1 MAEGRGFNPSRLT
14 LARKRRGLTK
24 QKLGDRIGMDW
35 RSVSAYEGGEYP
47 PSYETLIKLES
58 ALEFPRTFFQGCDLD
73 IPEPD
78 AASFRAMTK
87 MTASQRD
94 MALGQGA
101 LALHLCKWIE
111 KRFDLP
117 QADLPDLSRD
127 RTPEA
132 AADSLRA
139 HWGIGVLPVKNMVH
153 LLEAK
158 GVRVFSLAIDAR
170 EVDAF
175 SMWKETTPFVFLNTG
190 KSSEHSRYD
199 AAHELGHL
207 VLHRHGAPQ
216 GPEAERQANAF
227 ASAFLMPKSSV
238 FAYGRS
244 SPTLAR
250 LLELKK
256 TWNVSVAALN
266 YRLHVL
272 SLTSDWQYR
281 SLCVQ
286 ISQSGYR
293 MREPDGSPHENS
305 QVFVKVLLSLRE
317 EGITRF
323 QIANELCI
331 SVPELDQLMFGLVM
345 ITVDGGGRRVPV
357 KESSDAGLR
366 LVRENEEDMTP

>member
-1 MAEGRGFNPSRLT
+1 MHESNSFNPTRLT

-24 QKLGDRIGMDW
+24 QKLGERIGKEW
-35 RSVSAYEGGEYP
+35 RSVSAYESGEYP
-47 PSYETLIKLES
+47 PSRETLLRLES
-58 ALEFPRTFFQGCDLD
+58 ALNFPSSFFQGDDLD

-78 AASFRAMTK
+78 AASFRAMSK

-111 KRFDLP
+111 DRFELP
-117 QADLPDLSRD
+117 QANLPDLSRES
-127 RTPEA
+127 TPEA
-132 AADSLRA
+132 AAESLRA
-139 HWGIGVLPVKNMVH
+139 YWGIGVLPAKNMIH

-175 SMWKETTPFVFLNTG
+175 SMWKESTPFVFLNTG

-216 GPEAERQANAF
+216 GSEAEREANAF
-227 ASAFLMPKSSV
+227 ASAFLMPAASV
-238 FAYGRS
+238 LAYSRPN
-244 SPTLAR
+244 PTLAGLIR
-250 LLELKK
+250 LKR
-256 TWNVSVAALN
+256 TWDASLAALN
-266 YRLHVL
+266 YRLHAL
-272 SLTSDWQYR
+272 SFTTDWQYR

-286 ISQSGYR
+286 ISQAGYR
-293 MREPDGSPHENS
+293 TTEPEGCPYETS
-305 QVFVKVLLSLRE
+305 QTFAKVLLSLRE
-317 EGITRF
+317 EGVTRF

-331 SVPELDQLMFGLVM
+331 DLTELDQLMFGLVM
-345 ITVDGGGRRVPV
+345 TTIEGGGQRR
-357 KESSDAGLR
+357 SSRPASGLGLQ
-366 LVRENEEDMTP
+366 LVHGGSEIAKK